1 MSRLTEKLTQ
11 AAGVV
16 ARQTVKIEGR
26 ADAIIARE
34 GLIERRTDEAFTPH
48 ERLLS
53 EAEKG
58 LDAVERALAVVSN
71 GAPLEP
77 STDSPAAIAPEPAPI
92 PLTTGS

>member
-1 MSRLTEKLTQ
+1 MSRLTDKLTK

-26 ADAIIARE
+26 ADSIIARE
-34 GLIERRTDEAFTPH
+34 EVIERRTDEAFLPH
-48 ERLLS
+48 EALLS

-71 GAPLEP
+71 GTPLEP
-77 STDSPAAIAPEPAPI
+77 SGASPQEEQTASHQA
-92 PLTTGS
+92 GS